1 MNKQSLMQRW
11 DGYQASKTVAVWLC
25 LGSMAATLVVGFGW
39 GGWVT
44 GGTARNMESKAAT
57 DARAELAA
65 AICVQQ
71 FVSGTDARAQ
81 MTALKA
87 ADSWTREGLL
97 EKGGWVTLPGVEKP
111 VEGAAALCSQRL
123 VDLPEKAAKSG

>member
-1 MNKQSLMQRW
+1 MSSQSLMQRW
-11 DGYQASKTVAVWLC
+11 DSYQASKTVAVWLC

-44 GGTARNMESKAAT
+44 GGTARSMESKAAT

-65 AICVQQ
+65 AICVNQ
-71 FVSGTDARAQ
+71 FVSGPDAATQ

-87 ADSWTREGLL
+87 ADSWTRDSFL
-97 EKGGWVTLPGVEKP
+97 EKGGWMALPGVDKP
-111 VEGAAALCSQRL
+111 VEGAAARCSQTL
-123 VDLPEKAAKSG
+123 VDMPVKAAKSG